1 MILARMP
8 RPLALVVLFLGFS
21 ILAILLTPLALVPMV
36 LMESTSEYVRFVE
49 RYYGDLIR
57 GEAFG
62 SVSQEPLTALL
73 IAVAL
78 WSLLAVAFLA
88 PITGKVRTTT
98 VTRSLLPSVISAVIL
113 GALLCGTVAA
123 ALVELVLALETTDT
137 QEFESALSGSY
148 PLMTALMLGGWVV
161 GGTACALCLRHLG
174 KSRDPNNLERVL
186 RVIFAGSVIE
196 LALGLPIYLIVR
208 RRTNC
213 ECALA
218 SFGSI
223 VLGVAALLWVC
234 GPAIVLLYTRKSR
247 RGWLRAAC
255 PNCGYPRRTDATTC
269 SECGTALAGPRCT
282 PS

>member
-1 MILARMP
+1 MILARVP
-8 RPLALVVLFLGFS
+8 RWMALLVLFFGFAV
-21 ILAILLTPLALVPMV
+21 LAILLTPLALVPM
-36 LMESTSEYVRFVE
+36 LFFERPYAYVEFLE
-49 RYYGDLIR
+49 RYYGGILR
-57 GEAFG
+57 GEAFDAVG
-62 SVSQEPLTALL
+62 EQLGFALL
-73 IAVAL
+73 VAGML
-78 WSLLAVAFLA
+78 WAMLAVLFLA
-88 PITGKVRTTT
+88 PITGRIRTTT
-98 VTRSLLPSVISAVIL
+98 HTRSLLPSVIAAVIL
-113 GALLCGTVAA
+113 GALLCGVVASS
-123 ALVELVLALETTDT
+123 LIELVLALETTDT
-137 QEFESALSGSY
+137 QEFESALSGSL

-234 GPAIVLLYTRKSR
+234 GPAVVLLLTRQAR

-255 PNCGYPRRTDATTC
+255 PNCGYPRRTETSIC
-269 SECGTALAGPRCT
+269 SECGTALAGPRAD